1 MQLDALVG
9 PRAEVRAVRLAV
21 RHGIARELAAVAVA
35 ARIEKAAGVHR
46 EDAVVLLG
54 GRADE
59 LAAGAERGAHLDR
72 ERRRVLAHGQYA
84 AIAGILDAEQ
94 QHAVFRVDGEHGL
107 VVDGDHGRAG
117 LIEAGLVDIELLPAV
132 RDRLRML
139 GDVGVDA
146 VRIQLPEQ
154 LEKGVARLLFQ
165 LFGIWLFRLDDLGV
179 DVVGAGLLRLGGRVA
194 GIFAPLALGAD
205 GFRDLEAVFIAHLI
219 DDLRRDEIR
228 RQPLVAH
235 GVHGGVDV
243 DGAVFFDE
251 RDVGVD
257 AEEVEPLEAEDDGQH
272 DGQHLERL
280 FRLVGL
286 GFFAAFGDARAAL
299 CRAKEFHGKDA
310 PIAISKVIPF

>member
-1 MQLDALVG
+1 MQFDALVG
-9 PRAEVRAVRLAV
+9 PRAEVRAVCLAV
-21 RHGIARELAAVAVA
+21 GHGIARELAAVAVA
-35 ARIEKAAGVHR
+35 ARIEEAAGIHC
-46 EDAVVLLG
+46 EDAVMLLR

-59 LAAGAERGAHLDR
+59 LAAGAERGAHLDGKCC
-72 ERRRVLAHGQYA
+72 RVFAHGQYA

-117 LIEAGLVDIELLPAV
+117 LIETGLIDVELLPAV

-179 DVVGAGLLRLGGRVA
+179 DVVGAGLLRLGGRVV

-205 GFRDLEAVFIAHLI
+205 RFCDLEAVFIAHLI

-235 GVHGGVDV
+235 GVHGGVDI

-251 RDVGVD
+251 RDIGID
-257 AEEVEPLEAEDDGQH
+257 AEKVKPFEAENDRQH

-299 CRAKEFHGKDA
+299 CRAKEFHSDDA